1 MAYYYPYKAFKSI
14 ELHYWLQG
22 SSHSMDAFVQNKC
35 EYEFLSLI
43 KEIAAT
49 FNTEILV
56 ETEPLAE
63 GGLKRIYKV
72 ISKAEGKKGIITTA
86 VITALATAIIVTP
99 ITITITKV
107 IENVIEKAFE
117 DKKIKKLQD
126 EKTRLEIEKLKQD
139 IKIDSLRLIQNNNIQ
154 FNQINFYQELQNYGK
169 IEKISFVTEDEL
181 QTKVGDEIFVEA
193 DKYKEFK
200 TIEEFNLGQ
209 QIALPKAYL
218 YEEAEEVVTEIK
230 DATIEIISPD
240 FSSAS
245 NKWKGVY
252 NGKTIT
258 FRITSHEFNNLVQES
273 AIQFRKGT
281 TITGVLLIRNI
292 GRKNIYEVL
301 SVNNFI
307 E

>member
-1 MAYYYPYKAFKSI
+1 
-14 ELHYWLQG
+14 
-22 SSHSMDAFVQNKC
+22 MDAFVQNKC

-99 ITITITKV
+99 ITSSITK
-107 IENVIEKAFE
+107 IIDNTIDKIFE
-117 DKKIKKLQD
+117 DKETKDLQD

-139 IKIDSLRLIQNNNIQ
+139 IKIDSLRLVQNNNIQ

-209 QIALPKAYL
+209 QIALPNAYL

-230 DATIEIISPD
+230 DATIGIISPD